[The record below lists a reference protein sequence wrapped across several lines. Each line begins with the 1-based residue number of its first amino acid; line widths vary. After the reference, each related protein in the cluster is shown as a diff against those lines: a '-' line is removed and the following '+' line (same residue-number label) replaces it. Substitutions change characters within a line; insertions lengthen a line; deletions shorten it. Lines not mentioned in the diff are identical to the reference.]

1 MTIISPSRLYKD
13 LDLSFTAHPQ
23 TGDVT
28 KKLDVNAVKQSLKT
42 LIMTHFGERLFQPDI
57 GSPVYRLLF
66 EPMDPITTAVLHRSI
81 EQVIQNHE
89 PRVLLHKVV
98 VTPYEDMNE
107 YAISIYF
114 SVVGIPLPVTFT
126 ITLQRLR

>member
-1 MTIISPSRLYKD
+1 MTIISPIRLYKD
-13 LDLSFTAHPQ
+13 LDFNFTAHPQ
-23 TGDVT
+23 TGDVA

-42 LIMTHFGERLFQPDI
+42 LIMTQFGERSFQPSI
-57 GSPVYRLLF
+57 GSPIYRLLF
-66 EPMDPITTAVLHRSI
+66 EPMDPITTAVLQRAV

-89 PRVLLHKVV
+89 PRVILHEVKI
-98 VTPYEDMNE
+98 TPYEELNE

-114 SVVGIPLPVTFT
+114 SVIGIPLPVSFT